1 MDVVAEA
8 VLLSLF
14 GSTAWFLGGLLFDR
28 RKRVHHFICRL
39 HRSPYP
45 PHPEDWVISNRI
57 RTLQFFIILL
67 LCFSS
72 VGVIGSLAG
81 LALAILR

>member
-1 MDVVAEA
+1 M
-8 VLLSLF
+8 LSLF
-14 GSTAWFLGGLLFDR
+14 GSAAWFLGGLLFDR

>member
-1 MDVVAEA
+1 MEA
-8 VLLSLF
+8 VAALIVLSLF
-14 GSTAWFLGGLLFDR
+14 GSAAWFLGGLLFDR

-45 PHPEDWVISNRI
+45 PHPEDWVITNRI
-57 RTLQFFIILL
+57 RMVQLLVILFL
-67 LCFSS
+67 FSAV
-72 VGVIGSLAG
+72 VGVVGSLAG

>member
-8 VLLSLF
+8 VMLSLF
-14 GSTAWFLGGLLFDR
+14 GLAAWFLGGLLFDR
-28 RKRVHHFICRL
+28 RKRLHHFVCRL

-45 PHPEDWVISNRI
+45 PHPEDWVITNRI

-67 LCFSS
+67 LFSS
-72 VGVIGSLAG
+72 FVGVIGSLAA
-81 LALAILR
+81 LTLAIVR

>member
-8 VLLSLF
+8 VMLSLF
-14 GSTAWFLGGLLFDR
+14 GSAAWFLGGLLFDR

>member
-1 MDVVAEA
+1 MEA
-8 VLLSLF
+8 IAALIMLSLF
-14 GSTAWFLGGLLFDR
+14 GSAAWFLGGLLFDR

-45 PHPEDWVISNRI
+45 PHPEDWVITNRI
-57 RTLQFFIILL
+57 RMVQLLVILFL
-67 LCFSS
+67 FSAV
-72 VGVIGSLAG
+72 VGVVGSLAG